1 MPILINNEAIRQ
13 LQSPLD
19 IEQFGQRFKTD
30 NDLFTFPDP
39 NLETIDKNL
48 FYILKNSEEVD
59 FELKYKYRPDYLSFD
74 YYGTTIMWEFLMYV
88 NGVFSLE
95 DFDLIKV
102 IIPSMDTIT
111 FILQDQYS
119 IEDPADLQAISW

>member
-1 MPILINNEAIRQ
+1 MTILINNEALRQ

-19 IEQFGQRFKTD
+19 IEKFGQRYRTE

-59 FELKYKYRPDYLSFD
+59 FELKYRFRPDYLSYD
-74 YYGTTIMWEFLMYV
+74 YYGTTILWELLMYV
-88 NGVFSLE
+88 NGVFSIE

-102 IIPSMDTIT
+102 IIPSLDAIT
-111 FILQDQYS
+111 FILQDQHPVK
-119 IEDPADLQAISW
+119 DPDELEAISW